1 MSRLLK
7 IATLGMAL
15 GLAFAVGT
23 ASANEE
29 MILKKAHG
37 GGPAA
42 APSGPI
48 KVDKATGPDAYT
60 VGEIH
65 AKGAALDKKKVTVRG
80 KVVKVSA
87 AIMGRNW
94 IHLRDGSGDQ
104 AKGTNNLVVTSQDTP
119 KVGDVVT
126 ASGILAKDK
135 DFGAGYRY
143 AVIVEEARIKK

>member
-7 IATLGMAL
+7 IVAFGLAL
-15 GLAFAVGT
+15 GFASAVGT

-29 MILKKAHG
+29 LIMKKTHG
-37 GGPAA
+37 GVAA

-87 AIMGRNW
+87 AIMSRNW

-104 AKGTNNLVVTSQDTP
+104 AKGTHNLVVTSQDSP
-119 KVGDVVT
+119 AVGDVVT
-126 ASGILAKDK
+126 ATGVLARDK
-135 DFGAGYRY
+135 DFGSGYRY
-143 AVIVEEARIKK
+143 AVILEEASVKK